1 MKNVQIVFTIQVP
14 DHVSEQEVS
23 AKLNEVLGS
32 LMAQEFGLDDNAN
45 EFSTSSPSEHGK
57 HIGHA

>member
-32 LMAQEFGLDDNAN
+32 LMAQEFGLDDNTN
-45 EFSTSSPSEHGK
+45 EFSTSPPSEHSK